1 MPHRRA
7 ELQPLPSGRDLHRE
21 HRRRCW
27 RRAVAGTC
35 LAAAVGWAGSP
46 VSPTGVI
53 AAGRSVR
60 GFGPPTSV
68 SLVSAVLPGDA
79 VQLTGGTLAVS
90 PNAVNAGI
98 SQAFTLTF
106 TASMRLVQGTLILQV
121 PAGWPLPQVQTAGSD
136 GFITCAACAPGS
148 LITNAMTIMITG
160 LVLSP
165 PGAAI
170 AGPPSSIAVT
180 YSATVPPSAT
190 GSTFTATAQQTSR
203 SAPLGAGSAVVTVTP
218 VTTPVTTPATTP
230 ATTPVTTPATTPVT
244 TPVTTPATT
253 PVTTPVTTPATT
265 PVSISSSSSQAG
277 GSGSDVSIPLVLGLI
292 AGIAA
297 VFLAGRF
304 LHHHPGSGPPQTVRA
319 APDAGPPAQ
328 LSVRTTGAEATH
340 TVRIE
345 PHPGAATTTIKEPR
359 P

>member
-1 MPHRRA
+1 
-7 ELQPLPSGRDLHRE
+7 
-21 HRRRCW
+21 
-27 RRAVAGTC
+27 
-35 LAAAVGWAGSP
+35 
-46 VSPTGVI
+46 
-53 AAGRSVR
+53 
-60 GFGPPTSV
+60 
-68 SLVSAVLPGDA
+68 VLPGDA

-90 PNAVNAGI
+90 PDAVNAGI

-148 LITNAMTIMITG
+148 LATNAMTIMITG

-230 ATTPVTTPATTPVT
+230 VTTPATTPVTTPATTPVT
-244 TPVTTPATT
+244 TPVTS
-253 PVTTPVTTPATT
+253 PVTTPV
-265 PVSISSSSSQAG
+265 SIGSSSSQAG

-297 VFLAGRF
+297 VFLADWF

-319 APDAGPPAQ
+319 TPDAGPPAR